1 MKVAMTVWEDRI
13 SPVFDSARNLLV
25 ADIENGETV
34 KTSVEAL
41 HTEPALRRP
50 AKLFDLGVCVL
61 ICGAISEP
69 LAGMIEGYGIRL
81 FPFITGSAARV
92 LDAYLKGALV
102 QPVFHMPGCGGSR
115 RPEVRGQRSEVR
127 GQKLETGN

>member
-1 MKVAMTVWEDRI
+1 MVFERQTGMKVALTVWEDRI
-13 SPVFDSARNLLV
+13 SPVFDSARDLLL

-34 KTSVEAL
+34 KTSVEAF
-41 HTEPALRRP
+41 HAEPALRRP
-50 AKLFDLGVCVL
+50 AKLFDLGICVL

-92 LDAYLKGALV
+92 LDAYLKGTLPDPA
-102 QPVFHMPGCGGSR
+102 FHMPGCGANQRS
-115 RPEVRGQRSEVR
+115 EARGQR
-127 GQKLETGN
+127 